1 VDPISFVIILKNHK
15 KEKMKKLTIED
26 LENDISYRIPGDAS
40 YPIDELTEILKVTKP
55 TIINYIK
62 TGKIKGHKYSGRWY
76 VSENSLRKYLGLW
89 YMEE

>member
-1 VDPISFVIILKNHK
+1 M
-15 KEKMKKLTIED
+15 EKLTIED
-26 LENDISYRIPGDAS
+26 LKNDMNYRIPGDVG
-40 YPIDELTEILKVTKP
+40 YPISELTEVLKITKP

-62 TGKIKGHKYSGRWY
+62 AGKIKGDKHSGRWY